1 MGFGRKN
8 TLAKDNSLA
17 LPFCSLLLKHGSQR
31 ASLKYQ
37 ERAAENPG
45 KKSPKF

>member
-8 TLAKDNSLA
+8 TPAKDKYLA
-17 LPFCSLLLKHGSQR
+17 LLFCSLLLKHGSR
-31 ASLKYQ
+31 GASLKHQ